1 MANSSSSAYG
11 AYFERLYVIQSGTIM
26 YQGGRG
32 PDGYQVSELRSWLE
46 RYDEQLHGL
55 LSPSQH
61 LTMQAVTDSLP
72 ALDNPRH
79 LHSI

>member
-32 PDGYQVSELRSWLE
+32 PDGYQVSELRTWLE
-46 RYDEQLHGL
+46 RYDEQLHVCPPIQYNCTQYLSKL
-55 LSPSQH
+55 LCGYRQ
-61 LTMQAVTDSLP
+61 TDSKV
-72 ALDNPRH
+72 D
-79 LHSI
+79 